1 MYTVYWIKSSEHQDP
16 FKEGYIGITSKQVEE
31 RFKEHK
37 HNNKNKHLKNLCRKE
52 DVEIIKL
59 VENLDENEAKKIE
72 TEYRPDENIGWNIN
86 KGGDIPPSRKGKISP
101 KSLLVGDNRTEKQKQ
116 GSKKRSEKIKGN
128 NFSGQRK
135 NKVDH
140 SRYCVNCEKY
150 FNPGYNIHQK
160 YCSRKCAGSTNLNP
174 NKKALLAEATKL
186 SWANKTRSDLIKKMK
201 KVNGEQ

>member
-37 HNNKNKHLKNLCRKE
+37 HNNKNKHLKNRCRKE

>member
-1 MYTVYWIKSSEHQDP
+1 MYTVYWIKSFEHQDP

-37 HNNKNKHLKNLCRKE
+37 HNNKNKHLKNRCRKE

-59 VENLDENEAKKIE
+59 VENLDENDAKKIE

-116 GSKKRSEKIKGN
+116 GSKKRAEKIKGN

-186 SWANKTRSDLIKKMK
+186 SWANKTRSDLIKNK
-201 KVNGEQ
+201 

>member
-37 HNNKNKHLKNLCRKE
+37 HNNKNKHLKNRCRKE

-72 TEYRPDENIGWNIN
+72 TKYRPDENIGWNIN